1 MAANKDVRVSR
12 KPQTETIN
20 SHKLSVTILIRNYCI
35 YRESDEYKDMDDEA
49 LRCKHRRD
57 MCVLILR
64 LLQSPDLSLSQLH
77 DLLSSSKYVIPN
89 NVIESFDKVLADLYK
104 GGIGYLLDIVESLE
118 KIMAISDTS
127 LSESKSFILG
137 SAFAKTSIV
146 GHYVR
151 RFAVYFDKLTF
162 SEMTSVYE
170 NFQCYY
176 EQWQKN
182 FLKCG
187 KSQES
192 NFDMWA
198 DNKETWSRRQAELFI
213 ATQAALLSNNEG
225 KALPPEELHK
235 RITNIL
241 ESNPDL
247 VGAHFLSYLNY
258 LRVDEFCGAMSSL
271 LHCFDASLD
280 PNIKYC
286 NDEKSKRHRFAALN
300 LAILHYHFGHVEE
313 ALAALKESIKISQ
326 EANDNVCLQHALSWL
341 YRLTTVNEDKLIVQC
356 ILKSTELS
364 LSYTAS
370 LGLQTFGQYG
380 CMRTGKSYAIF
391 ETLAKSDM
399 INCQHNY
406 KDLISNNYAM
416 KAALWQVYGK
426 TEMSSLW
433 SQLLLYQNMDCIF
446 PTKAYHGDGFCL
458 AVCNVANC
466 LLAQGEYQLTTCVL
480 DYAKRCFP
488 NEPNSH
494 IWMLCENYCAFTRAM
509 YHERWPEAESAAQ
522 KISVHDKWEG
532 LLRLAQVCYQ
542 RQDYADAQKLIET
555 LLNQYEN
562 DSAYR
567 FNDRYYYIQAKIL
580 EAEIQFSASYP
591 NISQGVLSMLY
602 ATLTEARSSSLDY
615 HTTLIYLHIAKCLI
629 TLDLTSQAL
638 MVLDK
643 CMIQVLAH
651 GGRYDRARAVLLFVK
666 CLVADSHKFKKKER
680 RKVVAQCAE
689 MLTKARKDFEK
700 VEAFSRAKD
709 VLFLQAHLYNLLEK
723 RTERNKCALEYR
735 LLDEE
740 YKTENFQ
747 RLIKYL

>member
-12 KPQTETIN
+12 KPQTETIT
-20 SHKLSVTILIRNYCI
+20 SHKLSVTILIRNYCVF
-35 YRESDEYKDMDDEA
+35 RESDEYKDMEDEA

-57 MCVLILR
+57 MCVLILH
-64 LLQSPDLSLSQLH
+64 LLQSPDLSLTQLH

-89 NVIESFDKVLADLYK
+89 KVVESFDMVLADLHK
-104 GGIGYLLDIVESLE
+104 GGIGYLLDVVESLE

-127 LSESKSFILG
+127 LSESKSFMIG
-137 SAFAKTSIV
+137 NAFAKTSIV
-146 GHYVR
+146 GHYIR

-225 KALPPEELHK
+225 KALPPQELHK

-280 PNIKYC
+280 PNVKYY

-364 LSYTAS
+364 LQNSRYFACQVVT
-370 LGLQTFGQYG
+370 
-380 CMRTGKSYAIF
+380 INEF
-391 ETLAKSDM
+391 E
-399 INCQHNY
+399 
-406 KDLISNNYAM
+406 
-416 KAALWQVYGK
+416 
-426 TEMSSLW
+426 
-433 SQLLLYQNMDCIF
+433 
-446 PTKAYHGDGFCL
+446 
-458 AVCNVANC
+458 
-466 LLAQGEYQLTTCVL
+466 
-480 DYAKRCFP
+480 
-488 NEPNSH
+488 
-494 IWMLCENYCAFTRAM
+494 
-509 YHERWPEAESAAQ
+509 
-522 KISVHDKWEG
+522 
-532 LLRLAQVCYQ
+532 
-542 RQDYADAQKLIET
+542 
-555 LLNQYEN
+555 
-562 DSAYR
+562 
-567 FNDRYYYIQAKIL
+567 
-580 EAEIQFSASYP
+580 
-591 NISQGVLSMLY
+591 
-602 ATLTEARSSSLDY
+602 
-615 HTTLIYLHIAKCLI
+615 
-629 TLDLTSQAL
+629 
-638 MVLDK
+638 
-643 CMIQVLAH
+643 
-651 GGRYDRARAVLLFVK
+651 
-666 CLVADSHKFKKKER
+666 
-680 RKVVAQCAE
+680 
-689 MLTKARKDFEK
+689 
-700 VEAFSRAKD
+700 
-709 VLFLQAHLYNLLEK
+709 
-723 RTERNKCALEYR
+723 
-735 LLDEE
+735 
-740 YKTENFQ
+740 
-747 RLIKYL
+747 